1 MTQEELE
8 QEVKWLEPQCDE
20 LLADAERYRFLR
32 KFLTPKDMPILTGRG
47 ERDAPDERDT
57 VDFFVDLTIALYQR
71 RK

>member
-8 QEVKWLEPQCDE
+8 QEVKWLEPQCNE

-32 KFLTPKDMPILTGRG
+32 KFLTSKDMPILTGRG
-47 ERDAPDERDT
+47 ERDTPDERNT
-57 VDFFVDLTIALYQR
+57 VDFFVDLTIALHQR